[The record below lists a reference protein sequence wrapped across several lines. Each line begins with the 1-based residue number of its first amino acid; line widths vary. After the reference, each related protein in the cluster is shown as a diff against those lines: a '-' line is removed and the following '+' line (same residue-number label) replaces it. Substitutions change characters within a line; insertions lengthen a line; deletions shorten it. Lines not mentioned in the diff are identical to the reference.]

1 MNEKE
6 VRDLI
11 KSLKGSIKQ
20 ARAID
25 RSELLHEA
33 AIVMEQLLDR
43 ALEINYWKSKC
54 EMLSMFLD
62 PDESE

>member
-11 KSLKGSIKQ
+11 KSLKSSVNQ

-25 RSELLHEA
+25 RSDLLNEA
-33 AIVMEQLLDR
+33 AVVMEQLLDKV
-43 ALEINYWKSKC
+43 LEMNYWKSKC
-54 EMLSMFLD
+54 EMLSMIIDSKEL
-62 PDESE
+62 E

>member
-11 KSLKGSIKQ
+11 KSLKGSVKQ

-25 RSELLHEA
+25 RSDLLNEA
-33 AIVMEQLLDR
+33 AIVMEQLLDK
-43 ALEINYWKSKC
+43 ALEMHYWKSKC